1 MILTPLP
8 PLFLLGPSGA
18 GKSDAGRQIVA
29 LCESYGVESKFITS
43 KEVLGAIVLEDAKKW
58 GIRLN
63 GQVHTRHLTLKNPDV
78 ADKTNFQA
86 EFHGGWALNR
96 AHRGLI
102 DFVARRWRE
111 TKGEVFLVAE
121 LANGPEIPWGFFR
134 EPTRQ
139 TGTQFVNWIGQ
150 QGLLDKALCWYFTAP
165 FALRA
170 ERNRGRRG
178 YIPDAEFAK
187 LYPDSNDF
195 TPADAA
201 RFADG
206 RYHFTNN
213 EYPTDDAFLEQV
225 ERDFR
230 RILVPRLGLEGQMSF
245 PERPTGFSPG
255 GEREHG

>member
-1 MILTPLP
+1 MIARTFP
-8 PLFLLGPSGA
+8 PMFLLGPSGA

-29 LCESYGVESKFITS
+29 LCESYGVESKFVTS
-43 KEVLGAIVLEDAKKW
+43 KEVLGAIVLEDARKW
-58 GIRLN
+58 GIRFN
-63 GQVHTRHLTLKNPDV
+63 GQVHTRHLTLKNPAE
-78 ADKTNFQA
+78 ADETNFQA
-86 EFHGGWALNR
+86 EFHDGWALNR
-96 AHRGLI
+96 AHEGLI
-102 DFVARRWRE
+102 ASVARRWRE
-111 TKGEVFLVAE
+111 TKGGVFLVAE

-150 QGLLDKALCWYFTAP
+150 QGLLDNALAWYFTAP

-195 TPADAA
+195 TSADAA

-206 RYHFTNN
+206 RYHFINN
-213 EYPTDDAFLEQV
+213 EFPTEEAFLEQV
-225 ERDFR
+225 EQDCRS
-230 RILVPRLGLEGQMSF
+230 ILLPRLGLEGQNSR
-245 PERPTGFSPG
+245 PEGPSGFSPG
-255 GEREHG
+255 GEHEHG